1 MTTLRLATRKS
12 EMAVLQANMVGD
24 ALQQAHPGLNIEL
37 VKCSTKGDEIT
48 DRPLADIGGKALF
61 VKTLQRALIEGRA
74 DLAVHS
80 VKDMPA
86 ALDPHFSLV
95 GVLPRPTAAD
105 AFVSHRYACFADLP
119 QGAVVG
125 TSSPRRQAQSHALR
139 PDLKIEPVRGNVQT
153 RLSKLDEGLIDALL
167 LSAAG
172 LERLSLSA
180 RITEVLPFDT
190 FLPAV
195 GQGSVGIEIM
205 TECSDMQTYV
215 APINHEASFCAVRAE
230 RALVATLNGDCHS
243 PIAAHATLSDG
254 QLHVRGW
261 VGSASGSQAIFA
273 EVTGHAH
280 QPEYCGQRCAQQL
293 NEQGAQALLQEQP

>member
-12 EMAVLQANMVGD
+12 EMALLQANMVGD

-61 VKTLQRALIEGRA
+61 VKTLQRALIEDRA

-86 ALDPHFSLV
+86 ALDPHFSLA

-105 AFVSHRYACFADLP
+105 AFVSDRYACFADLP
-119 QGAVVG
+119 HGAVVG
-125 TSSPRRQAQSHALR
+125 TSSPRRQAQIRTLR

-153 RLSKLDEGLIDALL
+153 RLSKLDEGLVDALL

-180 RITEVLPFDT
+180 RITEALPFDA

-205 TECSDMQTYV
+205 TERSDMQAYV
-215 APINHEASFCAVRAE
+215 TPINHAPSFCAVSAE
-230 RALVATLNGDCHS
+230 RALVAALNGDCHS

-254 QLHVRGW
+254 QLHICGW
-261 VGSASGSQAIFA
+261 VGNADGNHALFA
-273 EVTGHAH
+273 EITGHAH
-280 QPEYCGQRCAQQL
+280 QPEYCGQHCAQQL
-293 NEQGAQALLQEQP
+293 NAQGAQALLQEQA